1 MAANHL
7 NITNS
12 VLYSYEYW
20 ELADNLAK
28 ENKGMAAENK
38 NLTALIVTSDWEK
51 FCINS
56 FVYLQACLNEGLQAC
71 SFFELRL
78 ANA

>member
-20 ELADNLAK
+20 ELADTLAK
-28 ENKGMAAENK
+28 ENKGEFKHNREY
-38 NLTALIVTSDWEK
+38 NIL
-51 FCINS
+51 
-56 FVYLQACLNEGLQAC
+56 
-71 SFFELRL
+71 
-78 ANA
+78 